1 MYRIRK
7 ALPGYLFLLP
17 ACLMFAGFMFLPIF
31 KGLQLSFQKWTLNGY
46 EWVGFSNYNQVF
58 GDGFFWKSL
67 WITAVFTVI
76 TVVAGLV
83 LSLIAAFMIDPFQQR
98 MQGVFKSAFYL
109 PSVAPIVI
117 VSIIWLWLYHPSFGL
132 LNYLLEFI
140 GVSPVL
146 WLGDPKIALFSI
158 ILMTVAVSQGANI
171 LILVTSLGGIPKDY
185 QEAARIDGAN
195 LWQEMI
201 KIKLPMLKPTL
212 TYLIV
217 VNTVGS
223 FQVFA
228 PIYMLTAGGPNRSTT
243 TIGFLIYEN
252 AFKKFDFGVASAQA
266 VVLLVIVMIIAI
278 FQFRTM
284 SEDLEY

>member
-1 MYRIRK
+1 MYRLRK
-7 ALPGYLFLLP
+7 VLPGYLFLMP
-17 ACLMFAGFMFLPIF
+17 ACLLFAAFMFLPIF
-31 KGLQLSFQKWTLNGY
+31 RGLQLSFQKWTLEGY
-46 EWVGFSNYNQVF
+46 EWVGFSNYKQVF
-58 GDGFFWKSL
+58 GDGFFWQSL
-67 WITAVFTVI
+67 WITALFTVI
-76 TVVAGLV
+76 TVAVGLL
-83 LSLIAAFMIDPFQQR
+83 LSLAAAFMIDPFKER
-98 MQGVFKSAFYL
+98 IQGIFKSAFYL

-132 LNYLLEFI
+132 LNYLLDLA
-140 GVSPVL
+140 GLSPVL
-146 WLGDPKIALFSI
+146 WLGDPSIALFSI
-158 ILMTVAVSQGANI
+158 MLMTVAVSQGANI

-195 LWQEMI
+195 LWQEI
-201 KIKLPMLKPTL
+201 VRIKLPMLKPTL

-228 PIYMLTAGGPNRSTT
+228 PIYMLTSGGPNRSTT
-243 TIGFLIYEN
+243 TIGYLIYEN

-266 VVLLVIVMIIAI
+266 LILLVIVMIIAI

-284 SEDLEY
+284 ADELEY